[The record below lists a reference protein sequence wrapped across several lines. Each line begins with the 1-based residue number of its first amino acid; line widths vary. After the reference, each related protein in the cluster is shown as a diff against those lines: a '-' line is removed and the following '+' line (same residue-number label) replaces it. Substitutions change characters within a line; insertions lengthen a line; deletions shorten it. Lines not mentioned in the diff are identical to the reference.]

1 MEKVEIKESLELVKS
16 IEILGVA
23 TKKILDDGK
32 VNFQDAPVALELV
45 KEIEPII
52 EGFKG
57 LNKLDEEV
65 KDLEQ
70 DELIQLGLA
79 VFNAYKNVKNA

>member
-1 MEKVEIKESLELVKS
+1 MEKVEIKESLELIKS

-23 TKKILDDGK
+23 AKKILADGK
-32 VNFQDAPVALELV
+32 VNFADAPVALELV

-57 LNKLDEEV
+57 LNKLGEEV

-79 VFNAYKNVKNA
+79 VFNAYKSVKNA